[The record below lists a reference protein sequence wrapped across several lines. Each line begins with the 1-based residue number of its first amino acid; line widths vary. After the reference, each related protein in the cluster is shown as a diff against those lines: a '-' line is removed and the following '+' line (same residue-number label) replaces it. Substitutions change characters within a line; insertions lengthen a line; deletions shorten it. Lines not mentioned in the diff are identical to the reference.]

1 MPKFIKP
8 FRGVPEGEI
17 YPKQFEAGD
26 ECPSELEAGAKE
38 HGALEGSDKK
48 SAKAKE

>member
-8 FRGVPEGEI
+8 FRGVSEGEI

-38 HGALEGSDKK
+38 VGALEGSERKPARTDK
-48 SAKAKE
+48 